1 MFGIS
6 GATGLLGG
14 VTNVG
19 DGGELGNGDDEGA
32 GELGTGSV
40 TGSDGSDTTGDGG
53 KNDRFSLGGI
63 GSTGK

>member
-19 DGGELGNGDDEGA
+19 DGGA

-40 TGSDGSDTTGDGG
+40 TCSDGSDTTGDGG
-53 KNDRFSLGGI
+53 KND
-63 GSTGK
+63 

>member
-19 DGGELGNGDDEGA
+19 DGGELGSGGDAGV
-32 GELGTGSV
+32 GELGAGFVTCSGGCV
-40 TGSDGSDTTGDGG
+40 TGTGGTNG
-53 KNDRFSLGGI
+53 WKSLVGNI
-63 GSTGK
+63 GATGE

>member
-19 DGGELGNGDDEGA
+19 DGGELGNGGDEGA
-32 GELGTGSV
+32 GELGIGSV

-53 KNDRFSLGGI
+53 KND
-63 GSTGK
+63 